1 MNRFFQTIAD
11 GALHNLRVPIAL
23 RRALAGFPDAP
34 SVQLAPPRSIDGG
47 CVVRWDDLGGSLNDS
62 GRLLGWRARPGRYD
76 GITLERHEY
85 SLLQQVREEQE
96 WSCDIAEIDGF
107 SASKSVL
114 ADFTTTDALVETNS
128 PHLIDRIDSAKL
140 AQNLAHPEI
149 RILNRPRTSD
159 HFYRFA
165 WDGRLF
171 LANGGG
177 SHHLAAAKYIA
188 ARMGRQVPLR
198 GRLRTF
204 ALNPEPV
211 HALCADFEMVVLPD
225 SAKLWCA
232 TFDALR
238 DLRATWYQ
246 HGLPRN
252 AGRGTV
258 LLLPKS
264 EPRAVAAA
272 QEFRRAGLTSFN
284 AFLHGLLRAQTQHLG
299 AWDRRAK
306 TPGPSA
312 VPRLASDVVAEHEA
326 AS

>member
-1 MNRFFQTIAD
+1 MNRFLRTIVD
-11 GALHNLRVPIAL
+11 GTLHNLRVPIAL
-23 RRALAGFPDAP
+23 RRALAVLPDAP
-34 SVQLAPPRSIDGG
+34 SVQLSPPRSIDGG
-47 CVVRWDDLGGSLNDS
+47 CVVRWDELGGALNES
-62 GRLLGWRARPGRYD
+62 GHLMGWRARPGRYD
-76 GITLERHEY
+76 GITLERPEY
-85 SLLQQVREEQE
+85 RLLQQVREQQD
-96 WSCDIAEIDGF
+96 WSCDIAELDGF

-114 ADFTTTDALVETNS
+114 ADFNTTDDLVEANS
-128 PHLIDRIDSAKL
+128 PHLVDRIDSAKL

-149 RILNRPRTSD
+149 RILNRRRTSD

-188 ARMGRQVPLR
+188 ARMGRQVELR
-198 GRLRTF
+198 GRLRTY

-211 HALCADFEMVVLPD
+211 HALCEDFEMVVLPD

-232 TFDALR
+232 TFDALQ

-246 HGLPRN
+246 HGLPRH

-264 EPRAVAAA
+264 EPRSVTAAR
-272 QEFRRAGLTSFN
+272 EFRRAGLTSFN
-284 AFLHGLLRAQTQHLG
+284 AFLDGLLKGQSQHLE
-299 AWDRRAK
+299 AWERRAK
-306 TPGPSA
+306 PPGPPTF
-312 VPRLASDVVAEHEA
+312 PRLASYA
-326 AS
+326 